1 MGLWKIKN
9 LEQLENIV
17 KILKSEGKTLVTTN
31 GCFDILHV
39 GHVRYL
45 QEARNL
51 GDVLIVGVNS
61 DMSVKNLK
69 GPTRPIVPQQERLEM
84 LTALGCVN
92 YVFVFDEPDPTAYI
106 ERLKPHIHVKGGDY
120 NISNVV
126 EKEIVESYG
135 GKIHIASYV
144 QDKSTTNIFKE
155 VLNRHGGIKNER

>member
-17 KILKSEGKTLVTTN
+17 KLLKSEGKTVVTTN
-31 GCFDILHV
+31 GCFDVLHV

-61 DMSVKNLK
+61 DKSVVELK

-92 YVFVFDEPDPTAYI
+92 YVFVF
-106 ERLKPHIHVKGGDY
+106 
-120 NISNVV
+120 
-126 EKEIVESYG
+126 SYLD
-135 GKIHIASYV
+135 HA
-144 QDKSTTNIFKE
+144 
-155 VLNRHGGIKNER
+155 VL